1 MTNILKKVSTATL
14 TIAAT
19 ALLAACSNTCGTHH
33 RMDAQKK
40 HHRDYGT
47 HQPVMVYEAEA
58 VEVVEMQPMTG
69 PAGMKAQMYTRNGN
83 GGTSPMGHIKFK
95 QGDDCVKMMVDLTD
109 LRPGKDYKMKI
120 YQCGDCGDFNCCAS
134 KCMDLNLPTISVD
147 EPGRFTKTY
156 KIHDLDCSDLK
167 NAKVVLTRDGG
178 YQASWGQVQPITK

>member
-1 MTNILKKVSTATL
+1 MTNILKKVSTVTM

-19 ALLAACSNTCGTHH
+19 ALLVGCSTTCSGRHH
-33 RMDAQKK
+33 MDGAKK

-58 VEVVEMQPMTG
+58 VEVVEMQPMAR
-69 PAGMKAQMYTRNGN
+69 PGMKAQMYTRNSS

-95 QGDDCVKMMVDLTD
+95 QGDDCVKMTVDVTD

-120 YQCGDCGDFNCCAS
+120 YQCGDCGDFNCCES
-134 KCMDLNLPTISVD
+134 KCMDLKLPTISVD

-156 KIHDLDCSDLK
+156 KIRDLDCSDLK